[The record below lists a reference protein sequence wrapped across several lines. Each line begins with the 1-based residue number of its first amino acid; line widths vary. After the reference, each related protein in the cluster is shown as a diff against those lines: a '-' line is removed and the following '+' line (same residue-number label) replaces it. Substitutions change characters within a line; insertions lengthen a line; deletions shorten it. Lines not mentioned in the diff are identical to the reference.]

1 MGDAEKIKKMFSKI
15 SNDYDFLNHFLSF
28 GIDNLWRKK
37 VANIIKDKGFE
48 KVLDVACGTGDLT
61 MEISKKINR
70 DTWGIDFCWEMIK
83 IAKRK
88 YRNLTFAVGDA
99 TNLPVKN
106 SSFDAVTIAFGIR
119 NIPER
124 VKALKE
130 FYYILKKNG
139 YLLILEFSMPKNFI
153 MKFYFKKV
161 LPFIGGLI
169 SDKEAYTYLPDSVK
183 NFPET
188 NFFKKEIEAVG
199 FKVIKIHSMNFGLVK
214 IYIAEK

>member
-48 KVLDVACGTGDLT
+48 KVLDIACGTGDLT